1 MTFDSPAR
9 MQHPPLPAMPLETP
23 PVEAPEREHAKAPPR
38 ELPFASVA
46 FGSAAILLITLM
58 VAINLASTG
67 SPVAA
72 TVLAQLLNWL
82 TIIPFALGVIALVRG
97 PHRGWA
103 IAAMMV
109 SVIANPFIL
118 RTVLSFFGSL

>member
-1 MTFDSPAR
+1 
-9 MQHPPLPAMPLETP
+9 MPLETAP
-23 PVEAPEREHAKAPPR
+23 LEAPEEEPAATPRR

-46 FGSAAILLITLM
+46 FGSAAILLITLV
-58 VAINLASTG
+58 VAVNLASTG

-82 TIIPFALGVIALVRG
+82 TVIPFVLGVIALVRG

-118 RTVLSFFGSL
+118 RSVLSFFGSL